1 MMEWTDR
8 HCRYFLR
15 QLSQHCLLYTE
26 MVATAAILRG
36 DPDWLL
42 KFNPAEHP
50 VALQLGGSDP
60 QALAAAA
67 RIGAGYG
74 YDEMNLNVGCPSDRV
89 RSGRFGA
96 CLMAEP
102 GLVADCVAAMIESVA
117 VPVTVKTRIGI
128 DSQDSYE
135 FLQQLIEHVKTAGC
149 RSVIIHARK
158 AILGGLS
165 PKENRSIPPLKYDTV
180 YRVKQDFPDIEVIL
194 NGGITNLSAAATH
207 LESVDGV
214 MLGREAYHNPYILAG
229 VDARFYAATQRP
241 PSRDII
247 IRRMLPYIETELNAG
262 TALKHITRHMLGLY
276 QGVPGAR
283 AWRRHLS
290 QHATANNAGIEVI
303 EEALHAMN
311 RVAAPVNPEPESQAG
326 HG

>member
-8 HCRYFLR
+8 HCRFFLR
-15 QLSQHCLLYTE
+15 QLSRHCLLYTE
-26 MVATAAILRG
+26 MVTTAAILRG
-36 DPDWLL
+36 DPDRLL

-60 QALAAAA
+60 EALAAAA
-67 RIGAGYG
+67 RIGASYG
-74 YDEMNLNVGCPSDRV
+74 YDEVNLNVGCPSDRV

-135 FLQQLIEHVKTAGC
+135 FLQQLIEQVQVAGC
-149 RSVIIHARK
+149 RAVIIHARK

-180 YRVKQDFPDIEVIL
+180 YRIKQDFPDLEVIL
-194 NGGITNLSAAATH
+194 NGGITELSAAAAH
-207 LESVDGV
+207 LESVDGI

-229 VDARFYAATQRP
+229 VDARFYGTTQRP
-241 PSRDII
+241 PSREMI
-247 IRRMLPYIETELNAG
+247 IRRMLTYIETELNTG

-290 QHATANNAGIEVI
+290 QHATASNAGIEVI

-311 RVAAPVNPEPESQAG
+311 RVAAPVNPEPTSQAG

>member
-1 MMEWTDR
+1 
-8 HCRYFLR
+8 
-15 QLSQHCLLYTE
+15 
-26 MVATAAILRG
+26 MVTSAAILRG

-50 VALQLGGSDP
+50 VALQLGGSEP
-60 QALAAAA
+60 EALAAAA

-74 YDEMNLNVGCPSDRV
+74 YDEVNLNVGCPSDRV

-102 GLVADCVAAMIESVA
+102 GLVADCIAAMSDSVA

-135 FLQQLIEHVKTAGC
+135 FLQRLIEHVRAAGC
-149 RSVIIHARK
+149 RTVILHARK

-165 PKENRSIPPLKYDTV
+165 PKENRNVPPLIYDTV
-180 YRVKQDFPDIEVIL
+180 YRVKQDFPDLDVIL
-194 NGGITNLSAAATH
+194 NGGIKDLDAAATH

-229 VDARFYAATQRP
+229 VDARFYGATQRP
-241 PSRDII
+241 PSRDMI

-262 TALKHITRHMLGLY
+262 NALKYITRHMLGLY
-276 QGVPGAR
+276 QGIPGAR

-290 QHATANNAGIEVI
+290 QHASAGNAGTEVI
-303 EEALHAMN
+303 EEALN
-311 RVAAPVNPEPESQAG
+311 IVNSIAAPASPEPASQAG